1 MRRSK
6 IDSFSLETY
15 RKQECTKYL
24 TSVKKY
30 WRIHKIVA
38 RIDLLVVLL
47 PTREEIQV
55 EWEKLDCNIVWAL
68 IIGKKPVR
76 KPMGKQSCSKKLRT
90 AAYTYQYWK

>member
-47 PTREEIQV
+47 PTREELQV
-55 EWEKLDCNIVWAL
+55 EREKLDCD
-68 IIGKKPVR
+68 IGRAMTIREKAVR
-76 KPMGKQSCSKKLRT
+76 KPMGK
-90 AAYTYQYWK
+90 

>member
-55 EWEKLDCNIVWAL
+55 EREKLDCD
-68 IIGKKPVR
+68 IGRAMTIREKAVR
-76 KPMGKQSCSKKLRT
+76 KPMGK
-90 AAYTYQYWK
+90 

>member
-55 EWEKLDCNIVWAL
+55 EREKLDCDICRAMT
-68 IIGKKPVR
+68 IREKAVR
-76 KPMGKQSCSKKLRT
+76 KPMGK
-90 AAYTYQYWK
+90 

>member
-1 MRRSK
+1 M
-6 IDSFSLETY
+6 DAL
-15 RKQECTKYL
+15 
-24 TSVKKY
+24 
-30 WRIHKIVA
+30 
-38 RIDLLVVLL
+38 DVLIA
-47 PTREEIQV
+47 TREEIQV

>member
-1 MRRSK
+1 LRRSK

-55 EWEKLDCNIVWAL
+55 EREKLDCD
-68 IIGKKPVR
+68 IGRAMTIREKAVR
-76 KPMGKQSCSKKLRT
+76 KPMGK
-90 AAYTYQYWK
+90 